1 MNNYIKNNI
10 FNCQYC
16 QVTHDGQM
24 IELDN
29 ESSFKCMKCS
39 EQNFVGQC
47 LSCGDFLITKDKV
60 NYSACSDCDETA
72 IFEPSKF
79 VDPKTIEK
87 EFDYFNNNYLHKLGV
102 PSWLQWTITF
112 LFIAFWFNDFEIP
125 KFNIFGP
132 KGEFKNII
140 GPKLRDPGSMEIRS
154 YSGPY
159 IGKIFVPTSGN
170 KGIAGEL
177 PSGCS
182 NYETY
187 TVELSARNGFGG
199 TAVSNWFVIM
209 NDGEA
214 CDAFPESN
222 LSGWGTIS
230 TPKMFGIWAPGCDCD

>member
-1 MNNYIKNNI
+1 
-10 FNCQYC
+10 
-16 QVTHDGQM
+16 M

-112 LFIAFWFNDFEIP
+112 LFIAFWFNDFEI
-125 KFNIFGP
+125 NSEG
-132 KGEFKNII
+132 NII
-140 GPKLRDPGSMEIRS
+140 ASK
-154 YSGPY
+154 
-159 IGKIFVPTSGN
+159 N
-170 KGIAGEL
+170 GIEL
-177 PSGCS
+177 ENIIIESS
-182 NYETY
+182 N
-187 TVELSARNGFGG
+187 TVES
-199 TAVSNWFVIM
+199 SNI
-209 NDGEA
+209 DE
-214 CDAFPESN
+214 
-222 LSGWGTIS
+222 
-230 TPKMFGIWAPGCDCD
+230 